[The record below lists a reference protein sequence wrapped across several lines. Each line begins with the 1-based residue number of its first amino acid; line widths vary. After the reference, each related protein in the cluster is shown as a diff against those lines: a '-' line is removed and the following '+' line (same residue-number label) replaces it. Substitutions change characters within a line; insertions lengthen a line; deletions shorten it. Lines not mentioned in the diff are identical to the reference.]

1 MMMKVKTKKR
11 TFEYQVNTELM
22 SKTKSQCIFMHCLPA
37 NTGQEVTEEVIN
49 GPKSIVWEQARNRML
64 SQKNILSLIKWK

>member
-1 MMMKVKTKKR
+1 
-11 TFEYQVNTELM
+11 M
-22 SKTKSQCIFMHCLPA
+22 SKTKSECIFMHCLPA
-37 NTGQEVTEEVIN
+37 NVGQEVTKEVIN